1 MKCPK
6 CGSTHIGG
14 LMQAFWVPLLS
25 DGTMKGQFHE
35 YETETELGPDR
46 LCYDCDHQFSEGD
59 EPEASTRG

>member
-1 MKCPK
+1 
-6 CGSTHIGG
+6 
-14 LMQAFWVPLLS
+14 MQAFWVPLLS